1 MSKEELLKLLEELPD
16 SGREKL
22 ALIAQGMLIAQS
34 SKENELK
41 RDREQKVNRRVKI

>member
-34 SKENELK
+34 SKEEGRIGNGGG
-41 RDREQKVNRRVKI
+41 RA